1 MAKQGY
7 AAANSENT
15 IFVKWVRQRFII
27 HGLFVDDTQHASTS
41 QALMD
46 EFMAKYSRDFEITGG
61 EVMSTFLGLQ
71 VDHANEEIP
80 MHISIW
86 TTTFRES

>member
-1 MAKQGY
+1 
-7 AAANSENT
+7 
-15 IFVKWVRQRFII
+15 
-27 HGLFVDDTQHASTS
+27 
-41 QALMD
+41 MD

-80 MHISIW
+80 MHMDNYVQGILDEYKALIRKTLRPKKLPIARNITRKSI
-86 TTTFRES
+86 RS